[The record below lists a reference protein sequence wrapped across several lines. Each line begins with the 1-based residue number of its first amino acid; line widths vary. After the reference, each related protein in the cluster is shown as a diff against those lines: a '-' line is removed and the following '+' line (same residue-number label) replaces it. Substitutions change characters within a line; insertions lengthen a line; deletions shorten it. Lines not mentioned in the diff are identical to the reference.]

1 MESQRVGRDLR
12 ERERKKCH
20 YLALELAASPEYPLG
35 PLSLRHP
42 ASFLSWF
49 YVGGSVLLPGEF
61 KPDGQRIP
69 AEICV
74 SASVKFSQDKSQ
86 LGGVG
91 WEE

>member
-1 MESQRVGRDLR
+1 MDRGAWWPIVHGVTKSWERLER
-12 ERERKKCH
+12 EREKCY
-20 YLALELAASPEYPLG
+20 YLALEHAASPEHPLG

-69 AEICV
+69 AEI
-74 SASVKFSQDKSQ
+74 
-86 LGGVG
+86 
-91 WEE
+91 